1 VIQRPWDHGF
11 GLIVRNHILS
21 NDWISL
27 MVNLENP
34 KFWKIKEKIIFL
46 FFLYIDIFFYF
57 SQQARIDLRKT
68 DGFIAWSTINSNL
81 DSSRVFL
88 QQVWIWQWLYFAT
101 TDKSAL
107 KPLNHSFERILF
119 FLSCPRNW
127 QFGHEL
133 SLVIS
138 RWVEI
143 LNLEQIVLGFSSY
156 PGSVLKFLF
165 QKKLV
170 EAIINALL
178 YVILI

>member
-1 VIQRPWDHGF
+1 M
-11 GLIVRNHILS
+11 S

-34 KFWKIKEKIIFL
+34 KSWKIKEKIIL
-46 FFLYIDIFFYF
+46 FIYF
-57 SQQARIDLRKT
+57 SQQARIYLRKT
-68 DGFIAWSTINSNL
+68 DGFIAWSPINSNL
-81 DSSRVFL
+81 DSSRVFW
-88 QQVWIWQWLYFAT
+88 QQVWIWQWLYFVT

-107 KPLNHSFERILF
+107 KPLNHSFDECFF

-143 LNLEQIVLGFSSY
+143 LDLEQIVLGFSSY

-178 YVILI
+178 YVAVI

>member
-1 VIQRPWDHGF
+1 M
-11 GLIVRNHILS
+11 S

-88 QQVWIWQWLYFAT
+88 QQVWIWQWLYFVT

-119 FLSCPRNW
+119 FSLLSKKLAIRTW
-127 QFGHEL
+127 TVTRHL
-133 SLVIS
+133 SLSGDPQPRADRFRFQFLS
-138 RWVEI
+138 RQCT
-143 LNLEQIVLGFSSY
+143 QIPVSKETS
-156 PGSVLKFLF
+156 GSH
-165 QKKLV
+165 
-170 EAIINALL
+170 N
-178 YVILI
+178 